1 MKVGLAYSRD
11 DACALYRLYFPGR
24 LLYHQGYDV
33 EIRVDIQTIFSAQGG
48 APIDVEPT
56 HEVMVLARP
65 MSKSMLHAIRLLQDR
80 GVAVVVEV
88 DDNARLVHPTHH
100 SWKSYHPKYSPDFN
114 WKILEEAAKIAD
126 WVTVTTPALAEEYGK
141 HGRVSILP
149 NYVPERYL
157 SIRPQKEWAIG
168 WGGNVSVHPQDLN
181 VLGASIKEI
190 TEEFDIPFR
199 HIGGG
204 DSASTL
210 GLEKRYFER
219 LLWQPIG
226 QYPEEVA
233 RFGIG
238 LVPLHDNEF
247 NRAKSWL
254 KGIEYA
260 ALGVPFVA
268 APTDPYKAL
277 NELGAGLLA
286 SRPRQWESQLRR
298 LLSSRELWL
307 ETREAGIEVA
317 KELTYEKN
325 AWKWME
331 AWEQALNHRKK
342 FPARTDPVPIV
353 PTKEEYLMS
362 KRINAGL

>member
-1 MKVGLAYSRD
+1 MKVGLAYTRD

-24 LLYHQGYDV
+24 LLHHQGHDV
-33 EIRVDIQTIFSAQGG
+33 EVRVDIQTIFSAKGE
-48 APIDVEPT
+48 PIDVEPS
-56 HEVMVLARP
+56 HDVIVLSRP
-65 MSKSMLHAIRLLQDR
+65 MSKTMLHILKLLQDR

-88 DDNARLVHPTHH
+88 DDNARLIHPTH
-100 SWKSYHPKYSPDFN
+100 SAWKEFHPKYSPDYN

-157 SIRPQKEWAIG
+157 SIRPEKDFVIG
-168 WGGNVSVHPQDLN
+168 WGGAVSVHPQDLQT
-181 VLGASIKEI
+181 VGGALREI
-190 TEEFDIPFR
+190 TREFKIPFR
-199 HIGGG
+199 HIGTG
-204 DSASTL
+204 DASGAVNIDKEYYDTL
-210 GLEKRYFER
+210 P
-219 LLWQPIG
+219 WQDILK
-226 QYPEEVA
+226 YPEEVA
-233 RFGIG
+233 KFGIG
-238 LVPLHDNEF
+238 LVPLHNNEF

-268 APTDPYKAL
+268 SPTDPYKAL

-286 SRPRQWESQLRR
+286 SRPRQWESQLRS
-298 LLSSRELWL
+298 LISSRELWL
-307 ETREAGIEVA
+307 ETREAGIAAA

-331 AWEQALNHRKK
+331 AWEQALNHRRQ
-342 FPARTDPVPIV
+342 FPARTDPVPVV
-353 PTKEEYLMS
+353 PTKEEYLKTQRS
-362 KRINAGL
+362 